1 MQLFSALDDQI
12 DQKIGTEVHSMHMQ
26 GTIQAFFDFSI
37 FCHFMAD
44 FWVNFWP
51 DPRNLPKFSQKS
63 AIK

>member
-12 DQKIGTEVHSMHMQ
+12 DQKIDTEVHSIGMQ

-44 FWVNFWP
+44 FGVNFGG
-51 DPRNLPKFSQKS
+51 RVQNLSKNQP
-63 AIK
+63 

>member
-12 DQKIGTEVHSMHMQ
+12 DQKIGTEVHSIDMQ
-26 GTIQAFFDFSI
+26 GTMRAFFDFSI

-44 FWVNFWP
+44 FWLNFGKF
-51 DPRNLPKFSQKS
+51 RGSGPKFTQKS